1 MPKENYFNRYSHIIK
16 RLEKGPATYAEISI
30 YLQQQSSI
38 FDIDLDI
45 SQRTFQRDIK
55 EIYSLLGYDIQS
67 EKTGNKRYF
76 ISERPE
82 AKQHTQ
88 RLLESF
94 QIMNALKNAQ
104 GFQGVVLL
112 ENRKPNGLEHFH
124 GLLYAINEK
133 RIISFD
139 YVKFEDD
146 IVTSRTVHPLAL
158 KESQGRWYLVSVD
171 TKDNQMKVFGLD
183 RINGLDI
190 FKSSYRASYDFNL
203 EEYFKNAFGINTEN
217 NTEPTKIQLRFGY
230 TQGQYIKSFP
240 LHESQII
247 IADNS
252 KEVVIGLS
260 VYITWD
266 FIKELL
272 SWGPDLEVISPTTL
286 KTQLKLILKKTL
298 QQYN

>member
-1 MPKENYFNRYSHIIK
+1 MPKENYFNRYAHIIK
-16 RLEKGPATYAEISI
+16 RLEKGPATFTEISN

-76 ISERPE
+76 IADRPE

-94 QIMNALKNAQ
+94 QIMNALKNAH
-104 GFQGVVLL
+104 GFQGAVLL
-112 ENRKPNGLEHFH
+112 ETRKPNGLDHFH

-133 RIISFD
+133 RIITFE
-139 YVKFEDD
+139 YIKFEDD
-146 IVTSRTVHPLAL
+146 IVTIRTVHPLAL
-158 KESQGRWYLVSVD
+158 KESQGRWYLVGMEI
-171 TKDNQMKVFGLD
+171 KANQMKVFGLD
-183 RINGLDI
+183 RINALDI
-190 FKSSYRASYDFNL
+190 HKTLYRTNYVINL
-203 EEYFKNAFGINTEN
+203 EAHFKPAFGINTEN
-217 NTEPTKIQLRFGY
+217 NTESTKIQLKFAY

-247 IADNS
+247 IDENS

-260 VYITWD
+260 IYITWD

-272 SWGPDLEVISPTTL
+272 SWGPDMEVISPATL
-286 KTQLKLILKKTL
+286 KTQVKSILKKTL
-298 QQYN
+298 KQYD

>member
-1 MPKENYFNRYSHIIK
+1 MPKENYFNRYAHIIK
-16 RLEKGPATYAEISI
+16 RLEKGPATYIEISS
-30 YLQQQSSI
+30 YLEQQSSI
-38 FDIDLDI
+38 FDIDLNI

-67 EKTGNKRYF
+67 EKTGSKRYF
-76 ISERPE
+76 IADRPE

-94 QIMNALKNAQ
+94 QIMNAIKNAQ
-104 GFQGVVLL
+104 DFEGAVLL
-112 ENRKPNGLEHFH
+112 ETRKPNGLDHFH

-133 RIISFD
+133 RIITFE

-146 IVTSRTVHPLAL
+146 IVTNRTVHPLAL
-158 KESQGRWYLVSVD
+158 KESQGRWYLVAMEIKS
-171 TKDNQMKVFGLD
+171 NQLKVFGLD
-183 RINGLDI
+183 RMNALDI
-190 FKSSYRASYDFNL
+190 HKTVYKNTTDFNL
-203 EEYFKNAFGINTEN
+203 EAHFKPAFGINTEN
-217 NTEPTKIQLRFGY
+217 NTEPTKIQLKLAY

-247 IADNS
+247 IAENN

-260 VYITWD
+260 IYITWD

-272 SWGPDLEVISPTTL
+272 SWGPDLEVISPVTL
-286 KTQLKLILKKTL
+286 KTQLKSILKKTL
-298 QQYN
+298 KQYD